1 MSKVYKRKAIFE
13 ELSKHCPLS
22 NKNDFMEITEW
33 SNGEGFDVV
42 ISSQWRER
50 ELSLTWGEFEL
61 MTKLLSIIT
70 RD

>member
-13 ELSKHCPLS
+13 ELSNYCPLS

-33 SNGEGFDVV
+33 GNGEGFDVV
-42 ISSQWRER
+42 ISSHWRER
-50 ELSLTWGEFEL
+50 QVSLTWGEFEL